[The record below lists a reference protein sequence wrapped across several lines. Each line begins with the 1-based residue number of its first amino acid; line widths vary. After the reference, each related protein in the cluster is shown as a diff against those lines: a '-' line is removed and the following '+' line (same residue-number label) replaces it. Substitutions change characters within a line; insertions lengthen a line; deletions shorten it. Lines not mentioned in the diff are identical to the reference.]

1 MLSADNT
8 SQQWTQ
14 ADYMRLLNSLFQ
26 QDTAYAFV
34 ENAFKFFEAN
44 FSTHPNL
51 INILLDYY
59 FIYGIN
65 STTNNDANFAYNM
78 NTLSNSRS
86 IIDLICLIPDSLV
99 NKLYDKILEFMV
111 KFPMQQPQVEVST
124 NCTTNFFERVTN
136 LLILLC
142 YRRKTWLDK
151 LPAHKLLNNV
161 INVLKA
167 NINQTELITVHTSLL
182 LVLLINS
189 HATQMFSQHAE
200 SLFQIFVNL
209 FGYQTSLEKRN
220 SVAKRS
226 TGTGLSWNFC
236 FHLNE

>member
-1 MLSADNT
+1 MLSADNP

-26 QDTAYAFV
+26 QDTAHAYV
-34 ENAFKFFEAN
+34 EKAFKFFEAN
-44 FSTHPNL
+44 FATHPNL
-51 INILLDYY
+51 ISILLDYY
-59 FIYGIN
+59 FVYGIN

-78 NTLSNSRS
+78 NTLSSSRS

-99 NKLYDKILEFMV
+99 NKLYDRILEFMS
-111 KFPMQQPQVEVST
+111 KFPMQQPLEVSS

-151 LPAHKLLNNV
+151 LPGHKLLLNNV

-167 NINQTELITVHTSLL
+167 NINQTELITVHSSLL
-182 LVLLINS
+182 FVLLINS
-189 HATQMFSQHAE
+189 HATYMFSQHAE

-209 FGYQTSLEKRN
+209 FGYQVSLEKRN
-220 SVAKRS
+220 ATARSV
-226 TGTGLSWNFC
+226 TGRT
-236 FHLNE
+236 